1 MSPSGLKS
9 DGLSSLPPGP
19 RPAPRTAIF
28 DGRRLVLVQAGL
40 VACCSAASLA
50 LGGGESALAALS
62 GGAVALAGSLA
73 FLGVVQWRSRAAPA
87 PWEALRA
94 LVMAEAAK
102 WAVSLAGLA
111 MLLSGRTGLDAVAA
125 APGAVVI
132 GFCVAWAAPLLALV
146 RRN

>member
-1 MSPSGLKS
+1 MAQ
-9 DGLSSLPPGP
+9 P
-19 RPAPRTAIF
+19 RGT
-28 DGRRLVLVQAGL
+28 GT
-40 VACCSAASLA
+40 
-50 LGGGESALAALS
+50 LGGAS
-62 GGAVALAGSLA
+62 G
-73 FLGVVQWRSRAAPA
+73 
-87 PWEALRA
+87 